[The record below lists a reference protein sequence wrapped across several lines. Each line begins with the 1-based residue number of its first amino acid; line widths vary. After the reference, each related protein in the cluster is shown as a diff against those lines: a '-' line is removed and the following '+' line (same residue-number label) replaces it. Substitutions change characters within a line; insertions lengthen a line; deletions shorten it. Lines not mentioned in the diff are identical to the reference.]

1 MFFIC
6 VNVSSLSFFFPFCSF
21 NAFLFSLSDE
31 GITMAT
37 FVKLKEGHL
46 KDLGFRMGDRVLLI
60 EWIASNSS
68 SGTDMSATELSTPVS
83 MPVPSTSSAAS
94 SVNQPAVSF

>member
-1 MFFIC
+1 
-6 VNVSSLSFFFPFCSF
+6 
-21 NAFLFSLSDE
+21 
-31 GITMAT
+31 MAT
-37 FVKLKEGHL
+37 FVILKEGHL
-46 KDLGFRMGDRVLLI
+46 KDLGFRMGDRVLLM

-68 SGTDMSATELSTPVS
+68 SGTDMSATQLSTPVS

>member
-1 MFFIC
+1 
-6 VNVSSLSFFFPFCSF
+6 
-21 NAFLFSLSDE
+21 
-31 GITMAT
+31 MAT
-37 FVKLKEGHL
+37 FVKLKEAHS

-68 SGTDMSATELSTPVS
+68 SGTDMPATQQLSTPVS
-83 MPVPSTSSAAS
+83 MPAPSTSSAAS